1 MSRTNAVR
9 ILAGATLAATMFA
22 GTVLAGAGSA
32 YAATNL
38 NGHLE
43 SGEFGLYY
51 NSGGLG
57 CVRDSFY
64 DDNTFVGDNFKDPSG
79 VNCAGEGQTT
89 NDNTA
94 SYWNRDA
101 YQWEVDTD
109 AYRSG
114 IKGWIPA
121 GYSGDAS
128 SNFKNEISSN
138 YIDW

>member
-9 ILAGATLAATMFA
+9 FAAGATLAATMFA
-22 GTVLAGAGSA
+22 GTVLTGAGSA
-32 YAATNL
+32 YAATGL
-38 NGHLE
+38 DGRLE
-43 SGEFGLYY
+43 SGELGLYY

-57 CVRDSFY
+57 CVRDNFS
-64 DDNTFVGDNFKDPSG
+64 DDNDFNGDNFKDPYN

-94 SYWNRDA
+94 SYWNRDSF
-101 YQWEVDTD
+101 QWEVDTD
-109 AYRSG
+109 PFRKG

-128 SNFKNEISSN
+128 SNFKNEISSAL
-138 YIDW
+138 IDY